1 MGATKHYIDEPSTQW
16 RTEAYYSSINK
27 KLERRIS
34 VRNIA
39 VEIGIHY
46 AARYQ
51 IIELFVFFSFL
62 R

>member
-1 MGATKHYIDEPSTQW
+1 MGETKHYIDEPSTQW
-16 RTEAYYSSINK
+16 RTEAYYSSISK

-51 IIELFVFFSFL
+51 IIGLFVFFSFL